1 MKSYILGIDLG
12 GTKVMAGVLDSEG
25 RIISRAR
32 AKTRAWRGDEAVY
45 QTVAQTARRA
55 VESAG
60 IESNDLA
67 ALGIGSPGPLDPD
80 TGYIIESANMNFK
93 NFPMGPRLSEEF
105 GCHVTLD
112 NDVNAGTYGELKAG
126 AARGAL
132 HVLGMFVGTG
142 IGGGLIIN
150 GALYH
155 GFSKNAG
162 EVGHIIIKTGSRSPR
177 CGCGNRGCLE
187 ALASRTAMTRDI
199 RKAIKRGKKTE
210 VSNLLKKDTDVLSGS
225 DLKKAYDAG
234 DELIRRIVNRSAKF
248 IGVGIGSLINVLAPE
263 IVVLG
268 GGVVEAIGDDFMKRI
283 ERSARNIA
291 FDFAMKDLKITRA
304 ELGDD
309 AGVIGAAM
317 LAAEAKTKYAGGVM

>member
-1 MKSYILGIDLG
+1 MESYILGIDLG
-12 GTKVMAGVLDSEG
+12 GTKVMAGVLDGEG
-25 RIISRAR
+25 KILSRAR
-32 AKTRAWRGDEAVY
+32 DKTRAWRGDEAVF

-55 VESAG
+55 IESAG
-60 IESNDLA
+60 VDSSQVA
-67 ALGIGSPGPLDPD
+67 AVGIGAPGPLDPD
-80 TGYIIESANMNFK
+80 TGYIIESSNMNFK

-105 GCHVTLD
+105 GCPVTVD

-126 AARGAL
+126 AARGARD
-132 HVLGMFVGTG
+132 VLGLFVGTG

-150 GALYH
+150 GSLYH

-162 EVGHIIIKTGSRSPR
+162 EVGHIIIEAGSGSPR

-199 RKAIKRGKKTE
+199 RKAVRRGKKTA
-210 VSNLLKKDTDVLSGS
+210 VSKLLKKETDVLSGG

-234 DELIRRIVNRSAKF
+234 DELVTRIVNRAAKL
-248 IGVGIGSLINVLAPE
+248 IGVGVGSLVNVLAPE

-268 GGVVEAIGDDFMKRI
+268 GGVVEAMGDDFI
-283 ERSARNIA
+283 ERISRSTRNVA
-291 FDFAMKDLKITRA
+291 VDFAMKDLKIARA

-317 LAAEAKTKYAGGVM
+317 LARESLHKQTG